1 MTEGLEYPRITR
13 EYVEARIQQWE
24 QMAFV
29 AEIDTHRAQAGLDY
43 WRPQLEKF
51 E

>member
-1 MTEGLEYPRITR
+1 MTEGLEYPVINE
-13 EYVEARIQQWE
+13 EYVRARIQQWN

-29 AEIDTHRAQAGLDY
+29 AEIDTNRAQEELTY
-43 WRPQLEKF
+43 WRSELEKF